1 MIAFWGAIVVLG
13 SIAAVAWPLLR
24 RNGGASVAATQ
35 QDSQFSE
42 LLAQKDSTLMA
53 LSELESDFELG
64 SLSRTDY
71 QELKGKYEEKAVA
84 LIKTTDAV
92 RAERRAAVADE
103 IDDEIEKRVANL
115 RSAGVAPVRATP
127 KPKVAPVSQARICPE
142 CGTRAAADHE
152 FCFKCGAALVPRCAK
167 CAAEIRTGD
176 AFCSKCGAQL
186 GTFAPE
192 RG

>member
-24 RNGGASVAATQ
+24 RNGGAAVAETQ

-53 LSELESDFELG
+53 LSELESDFEMG
-64 SLSRTDY
+64 NLSRADY
-71 QELKGKYEEKAVA
+71 QDLKGKYEEKAVA

-92 RAERRAAVADE
+92 RAERRASVV
-103 IDDEIEKRVANL
+103 DEIEEEIEQRVANL
-115 RSAGVAPVRATP
+115 RRAGVAPARATP
-127 KPKVAPVSQARICPE
+127 KPTEASASQARVCPE

-152 FCFKCGAALVPRCAK
+152 FCFRCGAALVPRCAE
-167 CAAEIRTGD
+167 CAAEIRAGD
-176 AFCSKCGAQL
+176 VFCSKCGAKL
-186 GTFAPE
+186 DTLAPE